1 MQPNETKVLGK
12 HINYKENFDSSI
24 IQALNRNKI
33 TSQKTL
39 GDDIWNA
46 YDFMFI
52 QNKTTKAGILT
63 IIVPSQSSK
72 IIESKSMKLYL
83 NSFYIVTFNSKNDMI
98 KKIKKD
104 LEKALEIS
112 IKITFSEKS
121 TFNTN
126 NNEFKSLHNIQSN
139 KSIKTKK
146 NITYKLA
153 FDTFRSLCPVTG
165 QPDFATIYI
174 QLLGTHIN
182 KFEIRKKLEHFQNKQ
197 DFHETCIEDIYET
210 IQKTYNPKKLAVLG
224 CFNRRGGID
233 INPSRYSHK
242 SFKISYS
249 RQYRQ

>member
-1 MQPNETKVLGK
+1 MQPTETKVLGK
-12 HINYKENFDSSI
+12 DINYKENFDSSI

-39 GDDIWNA
+39 GEDIWNA

-52 QNKTTKAGILT
+52 QNNITKAGILT
-63 IIVPSQSSK
+63 IIIPAQSSK

-83 NSFYIVTFNSKNDMI
+83 NSFYNLIFNTKNDMI
-98 KKIKKD
+98 RKIKKD
-104 LEKALEIS
+104 LEKALEININIS
-112 IKITFSEKS
+112 FNEK
-121 TFNTN
+121 TTINTN
-126 NNEFKSLHNIQSN
+126 NNTFKSLHNIHSN
-139 KSIKTKK
+139 TPIKTKK

-153 FDTFRSLCPVTG
+153 FGTFRSLCPVTG

-182 KFEIRKKLEHFQNKQ
+182 KFDIKKKLEQFQNKQ
-197 DFHETCIEDIYET
+197 DFHETCIEEIYET

-242 SFKISYS
+242 SYKINYF